1 MATVRV
7 RIAALL
13 HSYTGGMKV
22 VDVEA
27 STVGEAIAALDRR
40 FPGFAFRIVD
50 EQGQIRP
57 HMNIFLGEEKVRDVA
72 TPSSGTAEI
81 YIVGALSGGGTFDL

>member
-1 MATVRV
+1 MAAVRV

-13 HSYTGGMKV
+13 HSYTGGLKV
-22 VDVEA
+22 VEVEA

-40 FPGFAFRIVD
+40 FPGIAFRIVD

-57 HMNIFLGEEKVRDVA
+57 HMNVFLGEEKVRDIDE
-72 TPSSGTAEI
+72 SIEGTAEI
-81 YIVGALSGGGTFDL
+81 YIVGALSGG